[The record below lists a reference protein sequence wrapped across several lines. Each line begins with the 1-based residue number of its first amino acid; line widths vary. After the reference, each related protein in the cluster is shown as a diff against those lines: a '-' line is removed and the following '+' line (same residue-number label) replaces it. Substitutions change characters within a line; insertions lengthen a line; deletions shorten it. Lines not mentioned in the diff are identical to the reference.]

1 MLVFS
6 VPSVQTYFGR
16 YATKHINATY
26 GTAINVEKVGLQFNG
41 DLELKNILIKDHFND
56 TLITVS
62 ELNSSILNFAKLND
76 NKLIFGYTLFQIF
89 YNFKINQS
97 L

>member
-56 TLITVS
+56 TLIAVS